1 MLLYN
6 VKPSRVRRRWLG
18 SRVARTEPL
27 TQGGHVHP
35 LPPEAL
41 PAVPYFTFTLL
52 KVPFTIAWPNLIAW
66 LVVIA
71 AFVAGAWAR
80 LPRWIG

>member
-1 MLLYN
+1 
-6 VKPSRVRRRWLG
+6 
-18 SRVARTEPL
+18 
-27 TQGGHVHP
+27 VHP

-41 PAVPYFTFTLL
+41 PGVAHFTFTLL
-52 KVPFTIAWPNLIAW
+52 GMPFTVAWPNLIAW
-66 LVVIA
+66 IVVVV